1 MRHLLCVAAH
11 QAATGGRWGPALQGK
26 APQMKGYKAVTQ
38 QSALQPRDS
47 VFTIY
52 IPCKILL
59 ILKIIS
65 HPKTL
70 RRKKDTRIRY
80 SFSYLPLFSTKGR
93 KQSHIISLTQVQR
106 TRPREAKWPAWA
118 HTAKP
123 VQSHYMPDTWDFQ
136 TVLLKFPFCP

>member
-1 MRHLLCVAAH
+1 
-11 QAATGGRWGPALQGK
+11 
-26 APQMKGYKAVTQ
+26 MKGYKAVTQ

-106 TRPREAKWPAWA
+106 TRPREAK
-118 HTAKP
+118 
-123 VQSHYMPDTWDFQ
+123 
-136 TVLLKFPFCP
+136 